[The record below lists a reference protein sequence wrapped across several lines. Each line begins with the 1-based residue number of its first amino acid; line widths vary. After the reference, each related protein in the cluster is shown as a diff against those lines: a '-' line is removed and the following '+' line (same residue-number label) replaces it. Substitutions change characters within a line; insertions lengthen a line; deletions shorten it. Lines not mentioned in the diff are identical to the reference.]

1 MGISYAS
8 LIKSVED
15 KSVTIEFL
23 IYVALEN
30 DISDSMEI
38 LEI

>member
-15 KSVTIEFL
+15 ESVTIEFL